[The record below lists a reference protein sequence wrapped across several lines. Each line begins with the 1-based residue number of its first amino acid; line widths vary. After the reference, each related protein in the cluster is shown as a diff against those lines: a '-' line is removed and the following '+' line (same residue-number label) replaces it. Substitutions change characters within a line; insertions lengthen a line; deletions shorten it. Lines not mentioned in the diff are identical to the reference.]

1 MTRSWLVRLWLVLLG
16 LSAAI
21 PVLAAAADEEPA
33 SEILRGWL
41 QVAVVPSAIV
51 VIVLSAATVSSESG
65 VVADSILSK
74 AVTRYE
80 YILAKLSS
88 RVITVSFI
96 YLVVTVPTAYLVARY
111 AERDVT
117 VTGVVLTILS
127 LGVILVFLTT
137 LGITFSSFIGNT
149 PISIAL
155 LLVLV
160 SMQSAIFQLLGVD
173 YLSPS
178 NVLDDMLPA
187 LKGES
192 QAWEL
197 VQVILTF
204 GLLSIV
210 LGGAAMWVF
219 AQKDV

>member
-1 MTRSWLVRLWLVLLG
+1 
-16 LSAAI
+16 
-21 PVLAAAADEEPA
+21 
-33 SEILRGWL
+33 
-41 QVAVVPSAIV
+41 
-51 VIVLSAATVSSESG
+51 
-65 VVADSILSK
+65 
-74 AVTRYE
+74 
-80 YILAKLSS
+80 
-88 RVITVSFI
+88 VSFI
-96 YLVVTVPTAYLVARY
+96 YFVVTVPTAYLVARY

-117 VTGVVLTILS
+117 VTGVVLTVLS

-149 PISIAL
+149 LISIAL

-192 QAWEL
+192 QTWEL
-197 VQVILTF
+197 LQVVLTF